1 MNTGRLLALHWYDKR
16 DMFVLSTIH
25 GTGNVEVRCRDDTPF
40 RKPTMIDDYNLYKG
54 GIDELDQ
61 LLSTYQKIKEVVE
74 KSFLSFT

>member
-1 MNTGRLLALHWYDKR
+1 MNTGRLLALHWYDKT

-61 LLSTYQKIKEVVE
+61 LLFTY
-74 KSFLSFT
+74 

>member
-1 MNTGRLLALHWYDKR
+1 
-16 DMFVLSTIH
+16 MFVLSTIH

-61 LLSTYQKIKEVVE
+61 LLFTY
-74 KSFLSFT
+74 

>member
-25 GTGNVEVRCRDDTPF
+25 GTGNVEVRCRGDDTPF
-40 RKPTMIDDYNLYKG
+40 RKPTMIDEYNLYKG

-61 LLSTYQKIKEVVE
+61 LLSTY
-74 KSFLSFT
+74 

>member
-25 GTGNVEVRCRDDTPF
+25 GTVNVEVRCRGDDTPF
-40 RKPTMIDDYNLYKG
+40 RKPTMIDEYNLYKD

-61 LLSTYQKIKEVVE
+61 LLSTY
-74 KSFLSFT
+74 